1 MSKKK
6 TVIVNSTI
14 ENRLALSMLTPLQGE
29 LKALS
34 DDRAKKLE
42 NSILTLGFIYPIFV
56 WENPETAEILVLDG
70 HQRLKVLN
78 KLKDKGYSIPQ
89 LPVVF
94 IDADDLNDAKLKLA
108 AAASQFGEFTAHGI
122 EDFFA
127 DIEMPD
133 LDIFE
138 IPNFDMS
145 NILEQD
151 DESQTVT
158 VSEHERTINDF
169 KEAPLPDLENNE
181 APEFKNITFI
191 VHIDQLLEIEKAM
204 GKAKNNENFD
214 DQVNENSNGNALYF
228 IAKKYNEKIS

>member
-42 NSILTLGFIYPIFV
+42 NSILTLGFIYPFFV
-56 WENPETAEILVLDG
+56 WENPDDAKIYILDG
-70 HQRLKVLN
+70 TQRFTVLS

-94 IDADDLNDAKLKLA
+94 IDAEDLNDAKLKLA

-151 DESQTVT
+151 DESQMVT
-158 VSEHERTINDF
+158 VSEHERRINDYSDEQVEDQTTPSLR
-169 KEAPLPDLENNE
+169 EACPHCGGELRQIN
-181 APEFKNITFI
+181 
-191 VHIDQLLEIEKAM
+191 
-204 GKAKNNENFD
+204 AKNNPKT
-214 DQVNENSNGNALYF
+214 
-228 IAKKYNEKIS
+228 IIRKKSEK